1 MSSRD
6 VIVALRDISKTYRAG
21 AVVVKALSNIS
32 LDIYRGEIACIV
44 GPSGSGKTTLLNIIG
59 GIDRPDSGVV
69 VVDGV
74 EITKLGESR
83 LAEFR
88 LRRIGFVF
96 QAINL
101 IPALTAVE
109 NVELPLAL
117 LGVSSRERR
126 ERALEALRMVGLED
140 VAYRKP
146 DELSGG
152 QQQRVAIARA
162 LATNPSIVL
171 MDEPTAHIDS
181 ETGSAL
187 MKLVERLNKELGQTF
202 IIATHDPI
210 VVDYCERSIRIRD
223 GRIVSIERKQ

>member
-6 VIVALRDISKTYRAG
+6 VIVALRDVSKTYRTK
-21 AVVVKALSNIS
+21 AVIVKALSNIS
-32 LDIYRGEIACIV
+32 LEVYRGEIACIV

-69 VVDGV
+69 VVDSV
-74 EITKLGESR
+74 DITKLSESK

-140 VAYRKP
+140 VAYRRP

-162 LATNPSIVL
+162 LVTNPSIVL

-187 MKLVERLNKELGQTF
+187 MKLVERLNRELGQTF